1 MWAEQG
7 DEISL
12 EYAGTNALKGDLVR
26 YEIFGTESCVPM
38 FSFCD
43 TGKKKLDLWCRY
55 GKQTITGM
63 IKDGMSAL
71 SRYYL
76 NNFHDGIRQASSF
89 MFIILSIPL
98 SIPSV

>member
-26 YEIFGTESCVPM
+26 YEFFGNESCVCM
-38 FSFCD
+38 FPYFD
-43 TGKKKLDLWCRY
+43 TGKFLYLWCRY
-55 GKQTITGM
+55 GKKTLAGL
-63 IKDGMSAL
+63 IKDGISAL

-76 NNFHDGIRQASSF
+76 NNFHDGIRQASTLF
-89 MFIILSIPL
+89 F
-98 SIPSV
+98 